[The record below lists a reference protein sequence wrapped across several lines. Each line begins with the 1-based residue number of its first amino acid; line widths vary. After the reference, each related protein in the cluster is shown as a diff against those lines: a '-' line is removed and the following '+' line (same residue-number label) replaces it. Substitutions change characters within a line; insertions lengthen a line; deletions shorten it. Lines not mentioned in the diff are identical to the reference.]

1 MEASPATAGGKSAN
15 CASASCARADR
26 AAIGAD
32 AAAGAPA
39 DADRRPGAA
48 AGAQPALPTDDP
60 MLRQV
65 NSLWREVDWIYA
77 SVCSSMGLSESSFDI
92 LYTLYSIGEGCLQ
105 RDICSQMF
113 SGKQTINS
121 SIHKLV
127 AQGYLEL
134 RRVPK
139 GRGTR
144 VYLTDAG
151 RDLVER
157 CIEPVACAELGA
169 LMDLG
174 EDERRVLFDIVV
186 KYVRDLRERFE
197 AIPGAVVPPTPPA
210 PAPAAAPGAPPGPAL
225 RPLLN

>member
-1 MEASPATAGGKSAN
+1 MDADLAN
-15 CASASCARADR
+15 ENPLP
-26 AAIGAD
+26 AAIGVDAVAD
-32 AAAGAPA
+32 VPASAAMGTPA
-39 DADRRPGAA
+39 DVTRQPVARPVARPGAQPVT
-48 AGAQPALPTDDP
+48 QPALPTDDP
-60 MLRQV
+60 LLRQV
-65 NSLWREVDWIYA
+65 NSLWREVDWIYT

-92 LYTLYSIGEGCLQ
+92 LYTLYSMGEGCLQ
-105 RDICSQMF
+105 RDICNQMF

-134 RRVPK
+134 QRAPR

-151 RDLVER
+151 HELVER
-157 CIEPVACAELGA
+157 CIEPVAQAELGA
-169 LMDLG
+169 LMALD

-186 KYVRDLRERFE
+186 KYVSGLRERFE

-210 PAPAAAPGAPPGPAL
+210 SASAPV
-225 RPLLN
+225 